1 MARNTEVPEKDY
13 GEPLKFDPDFKGPLH
28 RRSCTDLLC
37 LLIFVVFLA
46 CWGATSAYAIMH
58 GDVRRLLV
66 PTDSDGLKCGLDS
79 SVIDKPYL
87 VFFDMTKCISPT
99 VPINGCPTKQVCVKE
114 CPNTMIL
121 RIIIDTWTDSKIKEM
136 RDKFVC
142 KYHVDKTAIDSKT
155 KILKLMDEEE
165 CAENIFESKSILGR
179 CFGDLTPML
188 CGPGSSVA
196 KSQQQA
202 PESFVNKLKSGIA
215 KAFSPNADRP
225 ENAGYS
231 CNRDAMK
238 TVKSVKKLE
247 SRITVLDTYIG
258 LIIAASLSYFT
269 DSKSTQEMGTMIV
282 EDLVNARWW
291 IVFSLFVVMIICL
304 IYIALMRWIAA
315 PIVWFSIFGVVAI
328 LSYSIYL
335 AYNRYAYLKANP
347 VVLDVPITN
356 LKAGAKSVLMLQET
370 WLVIL
375 IAACV
380 ILVIIL
386 LAIVFLRKRIV
397 IAIALIKEGSKA
409 VSSVMSTLIFPIFP
423 WIMQCLVLCLTVV
436 VGVYLSSIG
445 ETNYKVVGMN
455 ETRCG
460 EYKDGDACIPER
472 FEEECGS
479 SQNAF
484 CHFFSVTSPM
494 YIKALLAVDVVG
506 FFWSI
511 FFLEGL
517 GEMILASTFATWYW
531 TFNKSNVPFF
541 TLTNGIAR
549 TFRYHLGTIAFGSL
563 IITIC
568 RLIRLALEYVDYKIK
583 KYDNFL
589 TRAILCCCRCF
600 FACLESFLK
609 FISKNAYIMC
619 AIHGKP
625 FCTSARDAF
634 SLLMRNILRVFVLDR
649 VTDFLFFLSKVIIS
663 VGCGIAAYF
672 AFTSPELYKIAG
684 ENLQLHY
691 DLIPPLIVGIAAYI
705 IASVFFSVYSMA
717 VDTLF
722 LCFLEDCERNDGTRE
737 KPYFMSKELM
747 KILNKK
753 NKIK

>member
-1 MARNTEVPEKDY
+1 MCCDGDKPPVRRK

-165 CAENIFESKSILGR
+165 CAENIFESKSTSKR
-179 CFGDLTPML
+179 CLP
-188 CGPGSSVA
+188 V
-196 KSQQQA
+196 Q
-202 PESFVNKLKSGIA
+202 
-215 KAFSPNADRP
+215 
-225 ENAGYS
+225 
-231 CNRDAMK
+231 
-238 TVKSVKKLE
+238 
-247 SRITVLDTYIG
+247 
-258 LIIAASLSYFT
+258 FT
-269 DSKSTQEMGTMIV
+269 DFTQLTAFTEEQIARLEENMNILARINEMGTMIV

>member
-165 CAENIFESKSILGR
+165 CAENIFESKSTSKR
-179 CFGDLTPML
+179 CLP
-188 CGPGSSVA
+188 V
-196 KSQQQA
+196 Q
-202 PESFVNKLKSGIA
+202 
-215 KAFSPNADRP
+215 
-225 ENAGYS
+225 
-231 CNRDAMK
+231 
-238 TVKSVKKLE
+238 
-247 SRITVLDTYIG
+247 
-258 LIIAASLSYFT
+258 FT
-269 DSKSTQEMGTMIV
+269 DFTQLTAFTEEQIARLEENMNILARINEMGTMIV